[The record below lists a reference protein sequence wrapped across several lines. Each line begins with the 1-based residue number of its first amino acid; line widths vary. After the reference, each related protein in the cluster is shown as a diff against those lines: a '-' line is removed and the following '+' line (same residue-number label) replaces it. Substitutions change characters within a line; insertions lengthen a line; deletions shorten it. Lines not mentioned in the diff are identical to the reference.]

1 MFYFWE
7 DTFDTVPI
15 SMEFVS
21 EIEAVSLQR
30 CFEPVR
36 IINEK
41 YGVVNVV
48 FLTELSEEDFGQ
60 SSCIRGK

>member
-1 MFYFWE
+1 M
-7 DTFDTVPI
+7 FDTIPI

-21 EIEAVSLQR
+21 EIEAVSLQG

-41 YGVVNVV
+41 HGVIDVV
-48 FLTELSEEDFGQ
+48 FLAELSEKYFG
-60 SSCIRGK
+60 